1 MTLGEQIH
9 QLRTARGLSQGDVA
23 DALDVS
29 RQSVSKWETDSSVPE
44 LEKLLGLSELFGV
57 TLDALVAAASPG
69 KALHPKRRRQTPQPR
84 LRRRPTAHG
93 RSSASSCSASAH

>member
-57 TLDALVAAASPG
+57 TLDALVRGGESAQSAAPEAPQTDAAAAPP
-69 KALHPKRRRQTPQPR
+69 A
-84 LRRRPTAHG
+84 
-93 RSSASSCSASAH
+93 